1 MKNSE
6 TSSYEP
12 PISPIKIP
20 KGDKGFALTKKN
32 YRRFLSTWEDFTKQK
47 PNLVD
52 VNKRSSSVQESQA
65 FMIDGDENE
74 TLIKINFPLIQDWL
88 SRNFQLTI
96 NPRDLNSINIPD
108 EGPTIL
114 INLKGHRADKMSR
127 SEMKKL
133 QNGLEEFLGDDVE
146 DVLLDIYKKKIQILP
161 KDLNAKIKINY

>member
-1 MKNSE
+1 MKNLE

-32 YRRFLSTWEDFTKQK
+32 YKRFLSTWKDFTKQK

-65 FMIDGDENE
+65 FKVEGDENE
-74 TLIKINFPLIQDWL
+74 VTVKINFPLIQDWL

-96 NPRDLNSINIPD
+96 NPRDINSVKIP
-108 EGPTIL
+108 EKGSFLL
-114 INLKGHRADKMSR
+114 INLKGHRADKMSQE
-127 SEMKKL
+127 EMEKL
-133 QNGLEEFLGDDVE
+133 QRGLEEFLGDDVE